1 MEQQHHH
8 HHHHHHK
15 DSASLFNER
24 SLRAI
29 KYRRI
34 FEKYLKIATVILAI
48 IMVGL
53 VFFAYTFG

>member
-15 DSASLFNER
+15 DSASIFKER

-29 KYRRI
+29 RYRRI